1 MVKMAL
7 LLEQRTWLVH
17 PLHAIPAE
25 RPNDD
30 GFRLCRPPRCVPF
43 MTRNEPRK
51 RMRDCYDLGPGI
63 AAIAAHQASL

>member
-1 MVKMAL
+1 MVEMAL
-7 LLEQRTWLVH
+7 LLEQRTWPVH

-30 GFRLCRPPRCVPF
+30 GFRLCHRVVCLF

-51 RMRDCYDLGPGI
+51 RMRDCYDLGPGT
-63 AAIAAHQASL
+63 AAIAVHQALL